1 MKFIEQN
8 ILKKILYYIILFFVT
23 IGSINNLI
31 ADSPIGFNLI
41 EKINL
46 LFVKWSNKPFYFD
59 ITIYIIASLS
69 AIIYHIIRIFFVL
82 KIVE

>member
-1 MKFIEQN
+1 MKFIEKN
-8 ILKKILYYIILFFVT
+8 ILKKIFYYIILVFVT

-31 ADSPIGFNLI
+31 TDSPIGFNLI

-59 ITIYIIASLS
+59 TTMYLIASLS
-69 AIIYHIIRIFFVL
+69 AIVYHTIRIFFVL

>member
-1 MKFIEQN
+1 MKFIEKN
-8 ILKKILYYIILFFVT
+8 ILKKIFYYIILVFVT

-59 ITIYIIASLS
+59 TTMYLIASLS
-69 AIIYHIIRIFFVL
+69 AIVYHTIRIFFVL